1 MTQPNK
7 QSFQTRGH
15 PHLFQ
20 NFLSHKVLKTN
31 KVNFN
36 SHSILSIYI
45 YTHNE
50 MKHRT
55 YSVSLEEL
63 AGGNSQAMN
72 KKNNSDK

>member
-1 MTQPNK
+1 
-7 QSFQTRGH
+7 
-15 PHLFQ
+15 
-20 NFLSHKVLKTN
+20 
-31 KVNFN
+31 
-36 SHSILSIYI
+36 
-45 YTHNE
+45 